1 MVVRSSNKGI
11 IPPYIIKGKRNIM
24 LKTRTVTA
32 ADLVGGMNIVIP
44 ERPEMFLSIMDVA
57 YSSIFATGMIVIETE
72 IGSVYMDPSQEVLIE
87 DESVDGVLIEDESVD
102 GVVIDSGSIRF
113 ALQED
118 GDLYEMEPDTLN
130 KIFALSD
137 GEISDVIHENLND
150 DFWEARNAL
159 ISDVIAGLVEK
170 VEG

>member
-1 MVVRSSNKGI
+1 
-11 IPPYIIKGKRNIM
+11 M
-24 LKTRTVTA
+24 LKTRIVTA

-44 ERPEMFLSIMDVA
+44 ERPEMFVSIMNLE
-57 YSSIFATGMIVIETE
+57 YSSIFDTGMIVIETE
-72 IGSVYMDPSQEVLIE
+72 IGSVYMDPFQE
-87 DESVDGVLIEDESVD
+87 VLIEDESVD

-113 ALQED
+113 ALHED

-150 DFWEARNAL
+150 DFWDARNAL

>member
-1 MVVRSSNKGI
+1 MVVRSSNKGSI
-11 IPPYIIKGKRNIM
+11 PYIIKGKKNIM

-32 ADLVGGMNIVIP
+32 ADLVRGMKIVIP
-44 ERPEMFLSIMDVA
+44 ERPEMFLSIMDIPY
-57 YSSIFATGMIVIETE
+57 YSSYATGMIVIETE

-87 DESVDGVLIEDESVD
+87 DESVDGV
-102 GVVIDSGSIRF
+102 VIDSGSIRF

-118 GDLYEMEPDTLN
+118 GDLYEMKPDTLK

-137 GEISDVIHENLND
+137 REISDVIHEKLDD

-159 ISDVIAGLVEK
+159 ISDVIVGLVEK